1 MRSFHVQGP
10 CVVRLAY
17 ADLTVMGT
25 RRDTRSDRITPFY
38 VSERDAPAKRKIL
51 VTALALFVRDGLCET
66 SVRDIA
72 KASGFTN
79 PALFKHFRSKD
90 DLARYLFERCYLELA
105 DLVSNAIA
113 SRNTFTAKQRAVID
127 AYLAAL
133 DREPNSVLYV
143 QDWLR
148 HFWPKMPDRVR
159 RYSIVGEVRSLL
171 ELGRAEGRVTD
182 AIDIDLLTT
191 AWLGTLQ
198 QFTRF
203 RYFGEFKQPTRAL
216 GDALDALL
224 IKMAR
229 P

>member
-1 MRSFHVQGP
+1 
-10 CVVRLAY
+10 
-17 ADLTVMGT
+17 
-25 RRDTRSDRITPFY
+25 
-38 VSERDAPAKRKIL
+38 VSERDAPAKRRIL
-51 VTALALFVRDGLCET
+51 VAALALFVRDGLCET

-105 DLVSNAIA
+105 ELVSSAIA
-113 SRNTFTAKQRAVID
+113 SRTTFSAKQRAVID

-133 DREPNSVLYV
+133 DRDPNSVVYV

-148 HFWPKMPDRVR
+148 YFWPKMPDRVR
-159 RYSIVGEVRSLL
+159 RHSIVGDVRGLL
-171 ELGRAEGRVTD
+171 ELGRGARRVTED
-182 AIDIDLLTT
+182 IDIDLLTT

-216 GDALDALL
+216 AAALDALL
-224 IKMAR
+224 TKMAR

>member
-1 MRSFHVQGP
+1 
-10 CVVRLAY
+10 
-17 ADLTVMGT
+17 MGT
-25 RRDTRSDRITPFY
+25 HPTRRPDSTKPFY
-38 VSERDAPAKRKIL
+38 VSEDDAPGKRKIL

-105 DLVSNAIA
+105 ELVSNAIA
-113 SRNTFTAKQRAVID
+113 SGTTFAGKQRAVID

-133 DREPNSVLYV
+133 ERDSNSVLYV
-143 QDWLR
+143 QDGLR
-148 HFWPKMPDRVR
+148 HFWPFMPDRVR
-159 RYSIVGEVRSLL
+159 RHSIVGDVRRLL
-171 ELGRAEGRVTD
+171 EIGRAEGRVTD
-182 AIDIDLLTT
+182 GIDIDLLTT

-198 QFTRF
+198 QFARF
-203 RYFGEFKQPTRAL
+203 RYFGEFKQPARAL
-216 GDALDALL
+216 ADALDGLL
-224 IKMAR
+224 TRMAR